1 MGGVQKEFFQSIVER
16 VFDPAVGMFE
26 YNEETRQST
35 INPLSLESQYVVSL
49 RYMVIAVFCYYLKKS
64 LELWNACC

>member
-26 YNEETRQST
+26 YNEETRQFT

-49 RYMVIAVFCYYLKKS
+49 RYLVIAVFIIFRRS
-64 LELWNACC
+64 LLHR